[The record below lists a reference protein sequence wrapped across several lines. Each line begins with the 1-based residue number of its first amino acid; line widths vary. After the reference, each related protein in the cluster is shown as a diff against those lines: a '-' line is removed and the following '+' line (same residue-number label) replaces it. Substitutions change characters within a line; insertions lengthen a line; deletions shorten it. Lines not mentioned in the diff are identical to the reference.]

1 MRFSIPLVAILAA
14 SLALSACNTIGGAG
28 KDVSSVGKAVTKTA
42 NDVKN

>member
-1 MRFSIPLVAILAA
+1 MRSTITVSLALAA
-14 SLALSACNTIGGAG
+14 ALALSACNTIGGAG

>member
-1 MRFSIPLVAILAA
+1 MRTPAIIAIALV
-14 SLALSACNTIGGAG
+14 SVLALSGCNTIGGAG